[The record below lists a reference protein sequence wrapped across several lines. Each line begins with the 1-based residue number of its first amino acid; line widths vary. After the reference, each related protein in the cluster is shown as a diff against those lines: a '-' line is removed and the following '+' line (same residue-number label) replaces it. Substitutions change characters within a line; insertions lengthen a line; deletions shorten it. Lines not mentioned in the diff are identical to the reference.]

1 MSYSIVPDSWWWGNR
16 GWWVDRVPYEGGPPQ
31 ARSEAMQ
38 TRTTENRFWKQMRL
52 ILIGFV
58 AVAVG
63 TGSLSLYRYNSDL
76 FLIAST
82 LFTILYTLLALYMS
96 MRVQDE
102 YSNDRTWGRI
112 VETLSYIQIFN
123 TFFVMLCVV
132 EITFKTR
139 SRPSGR
145 PNGFNNGNWNNNNNG
160 RGPN

>member
-1 MSYSIVPDSWWWGNR
+1 MS
-16 GWWVDRVPYEGGPPQ
+16 
-31 ARSEAMQ
+31 AAQ
-38 TRTTENRFWKQMRL
+38 TITAENRFWKQMRL

-63 TGSLSLYRYNSDL
+63 TGSLTLYRYNADL

-82 LFTILYTLLALYMS
+82 LFTILYTLLSLYLS
-96 MRVQDE
+96 LRTQDE
-102 YSNDRTWGRI
+102 YANDRTWGRI
-112 VETLSYIQIFN
+112 IETLSYIQIFN

-145 PNGFNNGNWNNNNNG
+145 PGGYNNGTYNNGNWNNNNGNG
-160 RGPN
+160 RGN